1 MNGVTSMD
9 VSLTDQQYGP
19 ARTGQPYPMSNLTH
33 NHPFGSLADHHSML
47 EARIFALE
55 IRVNAMLKKM
65 EEWDEWYKDWNPLL
79 RLLYKAFKSFLWK
92 PRHEWTDSAGSDA
105 AV

>member
-1 MNGVTSMD
+1 MNSVTSMD

-19 ARTGQPYPMSNLTH
+19 ARSGQPYPMSNLH

-65 EEWDEWYKDWNPLL
+65 EEWDEWYKYWNPIFLL
-79 RLLYKAFKSFLWK
+79 VYKAFRPFLWK

>member
-19 ARTGQPYPMSNLTH
+19 ARSGQPYPMSNLH

-47 EARIFALE
+47 ESRIFALE

-79 RLLYKAFKSFLWK
+79 QLLYRIFNSFLWK
-92 PRHEWTDSAGSDA
+92 PRYGSTDSAGSDA